1 MPAAPRSRQA
11 TAVLLA
17 GAAAAIGI
25 AYAGVSAYWGA
36 GGTGLLSTL
45 GGTLERLGRE
55 HSPGA
60 LLVVWLTVLAKL
72 AVSVLGPAAVC
83 PGWATLV
90 RWRRGIRGLAWLAAA
105 VLIAYG
111 GILTVVGVGVNA
123 GLVHR
128 SATADRTALRW
139 HAYLWDPWF
148 LLWGLLLAAA
158 ILLSRPRQGLR
169 SQPGVCL
176 TADGE

>member
-1 MPAAPRSRQA
+1 MLATRRSHQV
-11 TAVLLA
+11 TAVLFA
-17 GAAAAIGI
+17 DVAAVISV
-25 AYAGVSAYWGA
+25 AYAGVSAYWGV

-45 GGTLERLGRE
+45 GGTLERLSRE
-55 HSPGA
+55 QSPAA

-72 AVSVLGPAAVC
+72 AVSVLGLTAVR
-83 PGWATLV
+83 PGWKTLV
-90 RWRRGIRGLAWLAAA
+90 PRRMSRGLAWLAAA

-111 GILTVVGVGVNA
+111 GVLTVVGVAVNT

-128 SATADRTALRW
+128 PATADQTALHW

-158 ILLSRPRQGLR
+158 LVFSRPVQGL
-169 SQPGVCL
+169 SS
-176 TADGE
+176 